1 MKACKS
7 MRQFA
12 FGKMI
17 QAKEALVIPHISSE
31 SHGLVPCLPF
41 FFPSHFF
48 TQRFSLSVRGFL
60 QKGKKRRGEPY
71 QVRLVM
77 WCKQFVHYNYH
88 ILQQS
93 RWQFWYPFFGRNT
106 SNGRQTER
114 SVRIITDQKISRK
127 IGVFLSI
134 HVELIW
140 EWRESKISSS
150 LLFNQAKSPKQNA
163 ANLQCFI
170 HSIPHHHQHFGWF
183 G

>member
-31 SHGLVPCLPF
+31 SHGLVPCLPS

-93 RWQFWYPFFGRNT
+93 RWQFWYFFLVEIQVMAD
-106 SNGRQTER
+106 RQRGVSVLLQTKKSAER
-114 SVRIITDQKISRK
+114 EAS
-127 IGVFLSI
+127 F
-134 HVELIW
+134 
-140 EWRESKISSS
+140 
-150 LLFNQAKSPKQNA
+150 
-163 ANLQCFI
+163 
-170 HSIPHHHQHFGWF
+170 
-183 G
+183 